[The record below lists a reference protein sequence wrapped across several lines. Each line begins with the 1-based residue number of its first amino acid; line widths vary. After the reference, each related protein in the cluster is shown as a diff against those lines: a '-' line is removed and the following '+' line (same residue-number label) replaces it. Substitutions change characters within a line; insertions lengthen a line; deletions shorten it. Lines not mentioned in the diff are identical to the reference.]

1 MEEEKT
7 KESHNIAQIFG
18 REIVFN
24 NLLNYNNLIRK
35 SYSGN
40 EELDLDNQEMS
51 RVRYLRLA
59 ISELMGVID
68 SIIADVD
75 SYQKQQW
82 LRQYKK
88 KDEREEH
95 PYEDEETD
103 TKILEK
109 INDDLQNMNDAIE
122 FAKITPTEKDD
133 FVTVVKNEKI
143 NGFFVNKRF
152 YLFQRKTREYYSLV
166 LRIMNNNGM
175 KMYSKDDENWEKSL
189 DDEIEEA
196 FSI

>member
-1 MEEEKT
+1 MEEEKS

-24 NLLNYNNLIRK
+24 NILNYNNLIRK

-40 EELDLDNQEMS
+40 EELDLDNQETS

-82 LRQYKK
+82 LRRYKK

-95 PYEDEETD
+95 PYENEDTD

-109 INDDLQNMNDAIE
+109 INDELQEMHDAIE
-122 FAKITPTEKDD
+122 SAKITSDVRDD
-133 FVTVVKNEKI
+133 FVTIVKNDKI

>member
-1 MEEEKT
+1 MEEEKS

-24 NLLNYNNLIRK
+24 NILNYNNLIRK

-40 EELDLDNQEMS
+40 EELDLDNQETS

-82 LRQYKK
+82 LRRYKK

-95 PYEDEETD
+95 PYEDEDTD

-109 INDDLQNMNDAIE
+109 INDELQEMHDSIE
-122 FAKITPTEKDD
+122 FAKITSDVRDD
-133 FVTVVKNEKI
+133 FVTVVKNDKI